1 MLSKIL
7 KTISMA
13 AIVATGLSA
22 AIPEVEA
29 AKKSDF
35 KVCWSIYVGW
45 MPWGIRRMLHDQYG
59 CIIYSIWWWC

>member
-29 AKKSDF
+29 AKKRAHTTDA
-35 KVCWSIYVGW
+35 
-45 MPWGIRRMLHDQYG
+45 P
-59 CIIYSIWWWC
+59 